1 LTKKILYVK
10 IKGDKKMRK
19 SKKFKEEKEK
29 FESNLITVRR
39 LLSVYSE
46 KTVTTALLFKLREI
60 KDLIKDVEELKH
72 ISELIICDLPNH
84 KDIFEML
91 SSVCSI
97 DDNEIIS
104 DEESMI
110 KFSELLLELITPE
123 YIKTLLNDYDKKEFK
138 INSYLIG
145 QETIAN
151 NAGEEDYS
159 VFLKN

>member
-1 LTKKILYVK
+1 
-10 IKGDKKMRK
+10 MRK

-46 KTVTTALLFKLREI
+46 KTVTTALLFRLKEI
-60 KDLIKDVEELKH
+60 KYLIKDIEELKH
-72 ISELIICDLPNH
+72 ISELIIMDIPNH
-84 KDIFEML
+84 KELFDAL

-97 DDNEIIS
+97 DDNEIIN
-104 DEESMI
+104 DEESMV
-110 KFSELLLELITPE
+110 KFSELLLGLITPE
-123 YIKTLLNDYDKKEFK
+123 YIKTLLNNYDKKEFK

-151 NAGEEDYS
+151 NVGEEDYS

>member
-1 LTKKILYVK
+1 
-10 IKGDKKMRK
+10 MRK

-46 KTVTTALLFKLREI
+46 KTVTTALLFRLKEI
-60 KDLIKDVEELKH
+60 KYLIKDIEELKH
-72 ISELIICDLPNH
+72 ISELIIMDIPNH
-84 KDIFEML
+84 KELFDAL

-97 DDNEIIS
+97 DNNEIIS

-123 YIKTLLNDYDKKEFK
+123 YIKILLNDYDKKEFK

>member
-1 LTKKILYVK
+1 
-10 IKGDKKMRK
+10 MRK

-46 KTVTTALLFKLREI
+46 KTVTTALLFRLKEI
-60 KDLIKDVEELKH
+60 KYLIKDIEELKH
-72 ISELIICDLPNH
+72 ISELIIMDIPNH
-84 KDIFEML
+84 KELFDAL

-97 DDNEIIS
+97 DNNEIIS

-123 YIKTLLNDYDKKEFK
+123 YIKILLNDYDKKEFK

-151 NAGEEDYS
+151 NVGEEDYS
-159 VFLKN
+159 AFLKN

>member
-1 LTKKILYVK
+1 
-10 IKGDKKMRK
+10 MRK

-46 KTVTTALLFKLREI
+46 KTITTALLFRLKEI
-60 KDLIKDVEELKH
+60 KYLIKDIEELKH
-72 ISELIICDLPNH
+72 ISELIIMDIPNH
-84 KDIFEML
+84 KELFDAL

-97 DDNEIIS
+97 DNNEIIS

>member
-1 LTKKILYVK
+1 
-10 IKGDKKMRK
+10 MRK

-46 KTVTTALLFKLREI
+46 KTVTTTLLFRLKEI
-60 KDLIKDVEELKH
+60 KYLIKDIEELKH
-72 ISELIICDLPNH
+72 ISELIIMDIPNH
-84 KDIFEML
+84 KELFDAL

-97 DDNEIIS
+97 DNNEIIS